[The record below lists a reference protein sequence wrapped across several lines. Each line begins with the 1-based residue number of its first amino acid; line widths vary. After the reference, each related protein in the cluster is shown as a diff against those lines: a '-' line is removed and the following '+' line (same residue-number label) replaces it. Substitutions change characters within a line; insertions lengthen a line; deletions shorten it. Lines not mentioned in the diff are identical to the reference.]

1 MSLPDYFSLVT
12 GTSFRN
18 AIKLDS
24 VDSCIDY
31 FWEQYILVG
40 LCCSTAQMLGIF
52 VMGISHLLNRF
63 SWLLCGGDK
72 SVQCW
77 IKMLTHKPM

>member
-1 MSLPDYFSLVT
+1 MEAWTSLPDYFSLVT
-12 GTSFRN
+12 SFRN
-18 AIKLDS
+18 AIQLDS

-40 LCCSTAQMLGIF
+40 LCCSTAQMLDIF

-63 SWLLCGGDK
+63 S
-72 SVQCW
+72 
-77 IKMLTHKPM
+77 